1 MDMTRKGF
9 VDSMVMAAG
18 GLCAGCASSGKP
30 AFGCSDRFSW
40 GCLLHLGSNMWDDF
54 ENGPDDWAK
63 SEEEERQ
70 RPNPFGP
77 SGNRRSSY
85 HSYLRCHDDLWRKS
99 VDHAAKN
106 GLDLVFIDLGEGIEY
121 PSHPE
126 LKVAGT
132 WSVDR

>member
-9 VDSMVMAAG
+9 VDRMVMAAG

-99 VDHAAKN
+99 A
-106 GLDLVFIDLGEGIEY
+106 GLCGGCGDPF
-121 PSHPE
+121 SF
-126 LKVAGT
+126 
-132 WSVDR
+132 